1 MRLRF
6 RTALLLLL
14 LIELALVG
22 AIITRPPEVPPGL
35 AWSTLRNA
43 TYPTSLA
50 LRTVTLRD
58 GIFEAEAAPGSAARI
73 IVRLVD
79 LGAFGDLDGDASPD
93 AAVVLVTSAGGTG
106 VFVDLVAVRNDRGT
120 ASPLSR
126 ALLGDR
132 VLVREVRIEDREI
145 VVRLRTRGVADPF
158 SRLTQEVTRRYALV
172 DGQLTVRAETTADVP
187 LAAPDDFVYRPERL
201 DLVRGSGRTLQ
212 GSLPPGQLASYV
224 VHAAEGDV
232 LELHARSLFNNAV
245 LSVSGLTDGLTLV
258 SRQEYAVDRTLL
270 LRSDQD
276 YAVRVVSVAGQTLPF
291 TLDLRLQSGQGSPE
305 PTALPT
311 APIPTSTPRPAA
323 SPPGSSLAD
332 RPLGQ
337 LSDSAISFARSRP
350 PILGIAVVVPGN
362 GAIYTQNA
370 DEQVPT
376 ASVVKVLVML
386 VVLEQARQERRPVTE
401 GELALLWPMITE
413 SDNDSTT
420 QLWEDI
426 GRGQAVRSYLQ
437 AIGVTGFTP
446 DPGTSWGVSFAS
458 ARAMATVLGKL
469 IGGEILDEPSRALA
483 LRLLDGVVA
492 SQRWGVTAGTNAALD
507 LVGVK
512 NGWYPGE
519 EGWRVNSVGV
529 VQPKGGSQYAIA
541 VMTDGRVSWREGID
555 TIEGIAEKVNEAA
568 HVPR

>member
-1 MRLRF
+1 
-6 RTALLLLL
+6 
-14 LIELALVG
+14 
-22 AIITRPPEVPPGL
+22 
-35 AWSTLRNA
+35 
-43 TYPTSLA
+43 
-50 LRTVTLRD
+50 
-58 GIFEAEAAPGSAARI
+58 
-73 IVRLVD
+73 
-79 LGAFGDLDGDASPD
+79 
-93 AAVVLVTSAGGTG
+93 
-106 VFVDLVAVRNDRGT
+106 
-120 ASPLSR
+120 
-126 ALLGDR
+126 
-132 VLVREVRIEDREI
+132 
-145 VVRLRTRGVADPF
+145 VRLRTRGATDPF
-158 SRLTQEVTRRYALV
+158 SRLTREVTRRYALV
-172 DGQLTVRAETTADVP
+172 DGRLTVSAETTVDVP

-201 DLVRGSGRTLQ
+201 DLVRGSGRTVQ
-212 GSLPPGQLASYV
+212 GALSPGQLASYV
-224 VHAAEGDV
+224 VRGAEGEV

-270 LRSDQD
+270 LPSDQD

-291 TLDLRLQSGQGSPE
+291 TLDLRLQSGQRSPE
-305 PTALPT
+305 PTARPT

-323 SPPGSSLAD
+323 SPPVSSLAD

-386 VVLEQARQERRPVTE
+386 VVLEQARQEGRPVTE
-401 GELALLWPMITE
+401 GELSLLWPMITE

-426 GRGQAVRSYLQ
+426 GRGQAVLSYLQ